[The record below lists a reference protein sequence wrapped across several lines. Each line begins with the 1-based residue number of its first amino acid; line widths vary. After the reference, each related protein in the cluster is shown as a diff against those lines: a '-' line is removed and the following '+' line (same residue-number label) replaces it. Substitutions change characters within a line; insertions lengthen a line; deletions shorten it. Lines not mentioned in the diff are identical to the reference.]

1 MFGTRYVNQLISR
14 SAESE
19 ADRSLFV
26 RSAAAA
32 GLGLVGAGLA
42 RSMAT
47 PMIFHRHGGEDKSEI
62 SDSTILN
69 FALNLEYLEAEFYSW
84 ATKGEGLPDD
94 MTQGQGKRGGVD
106 GGTQVPFQS
115 DSIKQIANEICMDE
129 HEHVGFFRSALGNS
143 AASRPA
149 IDLHQ
154 SFTDAAMAAGLI
166 KTGETF
172 DAFASEDNFL
182 RAAFLF
188 EDVGVTAFKGA
199 APLIENKTY
208 LDAAA
213 GILAT
218 EAYHAGTVRTMLYE
232 RGGADDANAISK
244 ARDGLNGNKLTDQ
257 GITVNGQA
265 NIVPDDSN
273 GVVFGRTPGE
283 VLNIVYLT
291 PGQSTQGGFYPDG
304 LNCDLKTS
312 DSSMSM

>member
-14 SAESE
+14 SAETP
-19 ADRSLFV
+19 ADRSVFM

-32 GLGLVGAGLA
+32 SLGLVGAGLA

-47 PMIFHRHGGEDKSEI
+47 PMIFHRHGDQEKEESQI

-94 MTQGQGKRGGVD
+94 MTQGTGQRGPVD
-106 GGTQVPFQS
+106 GGAQVPFQS
-115 DSIKQIANEICMDE
+115 DSVKQFASEIAMDE
-129 HEHVGFFRSALGNS
+129 REHVGFFRSALGNS
-143 AASRPA
+143 AASRPS
-149 IDLHQ
+149 INMRQ

-172 DAFASEDNFL
+172 DAFASEENFL

-199 APLIENKTY
+199 APLIDNKTY

-218 EAYHAGTVRTMLYE
+218 EAYHAATVRTVLYE

-244 ARDGLNGNKLTDQ
+244 ARDGLNGNKMTDQ

-291 PGQSTQGGFYPDG
+291 PGQSTQGGFYPNG
-304 LNCDLKTS
+304 VNCELNTS
-312 DSSMSM
+312 GAMM